1 MRETLELDD
10 FLLNQAAV
18 LTGILEKTAL
28 VTAGLEALIALENI
42 KRLAKLKLSKAESL
56 SQAEHWLQCT
66 AGDEQL
72 AQARKEFAAG
82 QWLEVNDLDE
92 LFQGEPYESYR
103 LLSAI

>member
-10 FLLNQAAV
+10 TLLNQATV

-42 KRLAKLKLSKAESL
+42 KRLAKLKLSKTESL
-56 SQAEHWLQCT
+56 SQSESWLRCA

-72 AQARKEFAAG
+72 AQARQEFAAG
-82 QWLEVNDLDE
+82 QWIEVNDLDE
-92 LFQGEPYESYR
+92 LFQ
-103 LLSAI
+103 